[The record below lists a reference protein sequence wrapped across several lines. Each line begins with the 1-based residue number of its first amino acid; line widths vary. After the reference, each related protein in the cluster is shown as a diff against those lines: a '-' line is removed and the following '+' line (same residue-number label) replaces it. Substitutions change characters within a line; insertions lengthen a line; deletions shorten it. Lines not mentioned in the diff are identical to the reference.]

1 MSIGQMTLLIIGIIL
16 LIGLIISYKIK
27 VKKIEYKIEKDR
39 NKIQHREIKAD
50 EVKHKATLNVVNTKT
65 RGEVKKHYI
74 DNQAEINRSR
84 AEVAD
89 KVLNSDSLTT
99 ISKGAVDITSALT
112 GASFVDVG
120 GNLLNDTSQAIKKIP
135 METREQAILGTSPNT
150 SQGQVKAQSFGD
162 NLSKS
167 NQIRQVINSGNAVN
181 SNQFTEEDL

>member
-1 MSIGQMTLLIIGIIL
+1 MSTGQMTLLIIGLVL
-16 LIGLIISYKIK
+16 LIGLVVSYKIK

-39 NKIQHREIKAD
+39 NKIQYREIKAD
-50 EVKHKATLNVVNTKT
+50 EIKHKATLNVVNTKT
-65 RGEVKKHYI
+65 KGEVRKHYI

-89 KVLNSDSLTT
+89 KVLNSDSLNT

-120 GNLLNDTSQAIKKIP
+120 SNLLNDTSQVIKKIP
-135 METREQAILGTSPNT
+135 VENREQAILGTQTNT
-150 SQGQVKAQSFGD
+150 TQRQIKAQSFGD

-167 NQIRQVINSGNAVN
+167 NVSRQVGNN
-181 SNQFTEEDL
+181 LTDKSQFIEEDL